1 MMTVG
6 FLHLTYSFLIV
17 AFSGINLALVIHAAS
32 LDLILVTNLF
42 DFSITLLA
50 LASVFSSKLCPRLRR
65 LFRSGNFV

>member
-1 MMTVG
+1 
-6 FLHLTYSFLIV
+6 
-17 AFSGINLALVIHAAS
+17 
-32 LDLILVTNLF
+32 LILVTNLF